1 MINYS
6 SEIITSSRDL
16 FEAAARNYR
25 SSEGQMMLF
34 ETCILFFYSKNIDNS
49 FLTHFS
55 ELLSQFYSSDGF
67 RRISPKCYRNLHFRI
82 ASRQILWRNASKQ
95 KFIYFQ
101 NQRNGEI
108 RLGVYTRLFLMF
120 FVRIAFSKFCGIS
133 NQKNWPIICALFC
146 PFQAL
151 VCSHWNKNGHIHN
164 TLHIHNTYITHNTSH
179 T

>member
-1 MINYS
+1 MENPPIFENIKYFFEITIYNHIFFNQNCLYWNWWPSVCSCCILRFVSYKKPLNSFFLINKYMINYS

-67 RRISPKCYRNLHFRI
+67 RRISPQCYRNLHFRI

-95 KFIYFQ
+95 KF
-101 NQRNGEI
+101 
-108 RLGVYTRLFLMF
+108 T
-120 FVRIAFSKFCGIS
+120 
-133 NQKNWPIICALFC
+133 
-146 PFQAL
+146 
-151 VCSHWNKNGHIHN
+151 
-164 TLHIHNTYITHNTSH
+164 
-179 T
+179 